1 MEAERSDARMPGA
14 AWLSRLRAAAAA
26 AAVVSALGAGE
37 GSAEAR
43 VRQMNLMSFSS
54 NSAARGARA
63 STAGAQRTSEGG
75 WRCGGV
81 SV

>member
-1 MEAERSDARMPGA
+1 MEAEKSDARMPGA

-26 AAVVSALGAGE
+26 AVGSALGAGE
-37 GSAEAR
+37 GSTEAR

-81 SV
+81 SG